1 MDTHAFLI
9 TQKKRLLIFEII
21 RNLKLNCKPL
31 FLYTFLTNLGDEISV
46 KGVGFVRPKTYIKND
61 NKNNE

>member
-31 FLYTFLTNLGDEISV
+31 FLYPFLTNLGDEIIF
-46 KGVGFVRPKTYIKND
+46 KGVGFVTPQNVVGEIH
-61 NKNNE
+61 